1 MSIQKIQQEIND
13 IGTAQSFTIIGDPG
27 CEGLGT
33 TMMEVYAHA
42 LAISASTKFTLV
54 VGDFV
59 PQGTDRFYRD
69 VTELTN
75 IIAQNPVYALRG
87 NHDTGEYDA
96 HFGRHNYALIG
107 KYFTVVVLDNAL
119 RKFEPE
125 GLELLQKVLA
135 RPDVVNVVVAF
146 HIPLPNHYTKNSVSQ
161 EEFAKLQAAYH
172 DHKDKIAYFI
182 CGHVHSRFIDTV
194 DDKTFICTGGGGAM
208 IEDVSADI
216 RAADVNYHVVRF
228 TYANNQ
234 LAYKIIDLNH
244 TMYSKENTDTI
255 MRSKLYDTVKDE
267 LLAHL
272 KYLMFAERAQRRG
285 YTKVANLF
293 RALGESEYRH
303 ARNFYA
309 IYDRAKP
316 FSKTIA
322 DFIPLEDFEYQRQY
336 KMLRDHAQEKELP
349 LTEQAYSAAAAAEKE
364 HAALL
369 RQAADMDTFEATTF
383 YVCPVCGYLMTDKKD
398 RCPVCGVPARDFEI
412 FTPVPASPAKD

>member
-1 MSIQKIQQEIND
+1 MSIQKIQQEINA
-13 IGTAQSFTIIGDPG
+13 IGSAQSFTIIGDPG

-42 LAISASTKFTLV
+42 LVAGAVSDFTMV
-54 VGDFV
+54 IGDFV

-75 IIAQNPVYALRG
+75 TIAQNPVYALRG

-107 KYFTVVVLDNAL
+107 KYFSVVVLDNAL
-119 RKFEPE
+119 RKFENE

-135 RPDVVNVVVAF
+135 RPDVINVVVAF
-146 HIPLPNHYTKNSVSQ
+146 HIPLPNHYTKNSVGQ
-161 EEFAKLQAAYH
+161 EEYAKLQAAYH
-172 DHKDKIAYFI
+172 EHKDKIAYFI

-194 DDKTFICTGGGGAM
+194 DGITFICTGGGGAM

-216 RAADVNYHVVRF
+216 RAADVNYHVVDF
-228 TYANNQ
+228 TYTEGN
-234 LAYKIIDLNH
+234 LSYKIVDLNH
-244 TMYSKENTDTI
+244 TMYSKENTDSI

-272 KYLMFAERAQRRG
+272 KYLAFAERAQRRG
-285 YTKVANLF
+285 YTKIANLF

-316 FSKTIA
+316 FTKTID

-336 KMLRDHAQEKELP
+336 KMLKEHARERKLP
-349 LTEQAYSAAAAAEKE
+349 LAEQAYSAAAAAEKD
-364 HAALL
+364 HAVLL
-369 RQAADMDTFEATTF
+369 RQAVDMDSFDQTTF

-398 RCPVCGVPARDFEI
+398 RCPVCGAPARDFKT
-412 FTPVPASPAKD
+412 FTPIPASPAHD

>member
-1 MSIQKIQQEIND
+1 MSIQKIQQEINT
-13 IGTAQSFTIIGDPG
+13 IGSAQSFTIIGDPG

-42 LAISASTKFTLV
+42 LVAGAVSDFTMV
-54 VGDFV
+54 IGDFV
-59 PQGTDRFYRD
+59 PQGTDKFYRD

-75 IIAQNPVYALRG
+75 TIAQNPVYALRG

-107 KYFTVVVLDNAL
+107 KYFSVVVLDNAL
-119 RKFEPE
+119 RKFENE

-135 RPDVVNVVVAF
+135 RPDVINVVVAF
-146 HIPLPNHYTKNSVSQ
+146 HIPLPNHYTKNSVGQ
-161 EEFAKLQAAYH
+161 EEYAKLQAAYH
-172 DHKDKIAYFI
+172 EHKDKIAYFI

-194 DDKTFICTGGGGAM
+194 DGITFICTGGGGAM

-216 RAADVNYHVVRF
+216 RAADVNYHVVDF
-228 TYANNQ
+228 TYTEGN
-234 LAYKIIDLNH
+234 LSYKIVDLNH
-244 TMYSKENTDTI
+244 TMYNKENTDSI

-272 KYLMFAERAQRRG
+272 KYLAFAERAQRRG
-285 YTKVANLF
+285 YTKIANLF

-316 FSKTIA
+316 FTKTID

-336 KMLRDHAQEKELP
+336 KMLKEHARERKLP
-349 LTEQAYSAAAAAEKE
+349 LAEQAYSAAAAAEKD
-364 HAALL
+364 HAVLL
-369 RQAADMDTFEATTF
+369 RQAVDMDSFDQTTF

-398 RCPVCGVPARDFEI
+398 RCPVCGAPARDFKT
-412 FTPVPASPAKD
+412 FTPIPASPAHD

>member
-1 MSIQKIQQEIND
+1 
-13 IGTAQSFTIIGDPG
+13 
-27 CEGLGT
+27 
-33 TMMEVYAHA
+33 
-42 LAISASTKFTLV
+42 
-54 VGDFV
+54 
-59 PQGTDRFYRD
+59 

-75 IIAQNPVYALRG
+75 TIAQNPVYALRG

-107 KYFTVVVLDNAL
+107 KYFSVVVLDNAL
-119 RKFEPE
+119 RKFENE

-135 RPDVVNVVVAF
+135 RPDVINVVVAF
-146 HIPLPNHYTKNSVSQ
+146 HIPLPNHYTKNSVGQ
-161 EEFAKLQAAYH
+161 EEYAKLQAAYH
-172 DHKDKIAYFI
+172 EHKDKIAYFI

-194 DDKTFICTGGGGAM
+194 DGITFICTGGGGAM

-216 RAADVNYHVVRF
+216 RAADVNYHVVDF
-228 TYANNQ
+228 TYTEGN
-234 LAYKIIDLNH
+234 LSYKIVDLNH
-244 TMYSKENTDTI
+244 TMYSKENTDSI

-272 KYLMFAERAQRRG
+272 KYLAFAERAQRRG
-285 YTKVANLF
+285 YTKIANLF

-316 FSKTIA
+316 FTKTID

-336 KMLRDHAQEKELP
+336 KMLKEHAREKKLP
-349 LTEQAYSAAAAAEKE
+349 LAEQAYSAAAAAEKD
-364 HAALL
+364 HAVLL
-369 RQAADMDTFEATTF
+369 RQAVDMDSFDQTTF

-398 RCPVCGVPARDFEI
+398 RCPVCGAPARDFKT
-412 FTPVPASPAKD
+412 FTPIPASPAHD

>member
-1 MSIQKIQQEIND
+1 MSIQKIQQEINA
-13 IGTAQSFTIIGDPG
+13 IGSAQSFTIIGDPG

-42 LAISASTKFTLV
+42 LVAGAVSDFTMV
-54 VGDFV
+54 IGDFV

-75 IIAQNPVYALRG
+75 TIAQNPVYALRG

-107 KYFTVVVLDNAL
+107 KYFSVVVLDNAL
-119 RKFEPE
+119 RKFENE
-125 GLELLQKVLA
+125 GLVLLQKVLA
-135 RPDVVNVVVAF
+135 RPDVINVVVAF
-146 HIPLPNHYTKNSVSQ
+146 HIPLPNHYTKNSVGQ
-161 EEFAKLQAAYH
+161 EEYAKLQAAYH
-172 DHKDKIAYFI
+172 EHKDKIAYFI

-194 DDKTFICTGGGGAM
+194 DGITFICTGGGGAM

-216 RAADVNYHVVRF
+216 RAADVNYHVVDF
-228 TYANNQ
+228 TYTEGN
-234 LAYKIIDLNH
+234 LSYKIVDLNH
-244 TMYSKENTDTI
+244 TMYSKENTDSI

-272 KYLMFAERAQRRG
+272 KYLAFAERAQRRG
-285 YTKVANLF
+285 YTKIANLF

-316 FSKTIA
+316 FTKTID

-336 KMLRDHAQEKELP
+336 KMLKEHARERKLP
-349 LTEQAYSAAAAAEKE
+349 LAEQAYSAAAAAEKD
-364 HAALL
+364 HAVLL
-369 RQAADMDTFEATTF
+369 RQAVDMDSFDQTTF

-398 RCPVCGVPARDFEI
+398 RCPVCGAPARDFKT
-412 FTPVPASPAKD
+412 FTPIPASPAHD

>member
-13 IGTAQSFTIIGDPG
+13 IGSAQSFTIIGDPG

-42 LAISASTKFTLV
+42 LVAGAVSDFTMV
-54 VGDFV
+54 IGDFV

-69 VTELTN
+69 VTELTST
-75 IIAQNPVYALRG
+75 IAQNRVYALRG

-107 KYFTVVVLDNAL
+107 KYFSVVVLDNAL
-119 RKFEPE
+119 RKFENE

-135 RPDVVNVVVAF
+135 RPDVINVVVAF
-146 HIPLPNHYTKNSVSQ
+146 HIPLPNHYTKNSVGQ
-161 EEFAKLQAAYH
+161 EEYAKLQAAYH
-172 DHKDKIAYFI
+172 EHKEKIAYFV

-194 DDKTFICTGGGGAM
+194 DGITFICTGGGGAM

-216 RAADVNYHVVRF
+216 RAADVNYHVVDF
-228 TYANNQ
+228 TYAEGN
-234 LAYKIIDLNH
+234 LSYKIVDLNH
-244 TMYSKENTDTI
+244 TMYSKENTDSI

-272 KYLMFAERAQRRG
+272 KYLAFAERAQRRG
-285 YTKVANLF
+285 YTKIANLF

-316 FSKTIA
+316 FTKTID

-336 KMLRDHAQEKELP
+336 KMLKEHARERKLP
-349 LTEQAYSAAAAAEKE
+349 LAEQAYSAAAAAEKD
-364 HAALL
+364 HAVLL
-369 RQAADMDTFEATTF
+369 RQAVDMDSFDQTTF
-383 YVCPVCGYLMTDKKD
+383 YVCPVCGYLMTEKKD
-398 RCPVCGVPARDFEI
+398 RCPVCGAPARDFKT
-412 FTPVPASPAKD
+412 FTPIPASPAHD